1 MSDDA
6 SDTRQAPESKKQVNS
21 FDVAKRAGVSRSAVS
36 RTFTDGASVSE
47 ETREKVIK
55 AAREL
60 GYRVNVLA
68 RSLHKQK
75 SDLVGVVAAD
85 LDNPFRG
92 EQIDLLSQG
101 LLERGFRPIL
111 LRGDPS
117 TDVGDLIG
125 SLLQYSVAGVIVT
138 SDTPPEEICME
149 CLQNGVP
156 LVVVNKRDPGAPVD
170 RVLTDFDTGGRLAFE
185 HLVACGCRN
194 LAVVTP
200 ERSSYSV
207 NGRAL
212 AFEQAANDGGVPVI
226 RIAKGTQ
233 SYDGGMQAAQI
244 VNEYKDEIDGVF
256 CSADYLA
263 LGVLDGLRHTFGV
276 RIPEDLQVVGY
287 DDIVQASWKSYDL
300 TTLDQSRRDLCEVT
314 LDLLIKR
321 LENPDLP
328 QQVQVCGVELVQRG
342 TTILK
347 R

>member
-1 MSDDA
+1 MADRGS
-6 SDTRQAPESKKQVNS
+6 SKKQVNS
-21 FDVAKRAGVSRSAVS
+21 FDVARLAGVSRSAVS

-47 ETREKVIK
+47 ETREKVTR
-55 AAREL
+55 AATEL

-101 LLERGFRPIL
+101 LLEMGLRPIL

-117 TDVGDLIG
+117 TDVADLIG

-138 SDTPPEEICME
+138 SDTPPEEICRE
-149 CLQNGVP
+149 CLENGVP

-170 RVLTDFDTGGRLAFE
+170 RVVTDFEAGGRLAFD
-185 HLVACGCRN
+185 HLISCGCRK

-212 AFEQAANDGGVPVI
+212 AFEQAANDAGFPVV
-226 RIAKGTQ
+226 RIAWGTQ
-233 SYDGGMQAAQI
+233 SYDGGLAASAY
-244 VNEYKDEIDGVF
+244 VNRVKSEIDGVF
-256 CSADYLA
+256 CTADYLA
-263 LGVLDGLRHTFGV
+263 LGVLDGLRHEHGIRV
-276 RIPEDLQVVGY
+276 PEDMQVIGY

-300 TTLDQSRRDLCEVT
+300 TTIVQSRKDLCDIT
-314 LDLLIKR
+314 LNLLMQR
-321 LENPDLP
+321 LVDPDLP
-328 QQVQVCGVELVQRG
+328 QQIEVSGVSLRQRK
-342 TTILK
+342 TTTG
-347 R
+347 

>member
-1 MSDDA
+1 MTDQG
-6 SDTRQAPESKKQVNS
+6 TPKKQVNS
-21 FDVAKRAGVSRSAVS
+21 FDVARLAGVSRSAVS

-85 LDNPFRG
+85 LDNPFRA

-101 LLERGFRPIL
+101 LLEGGFRPIL

-117 TDVGDLIG
+117 TDVAELIG

-138 SDTPPEEICME
+138 SDTPPEEICRE
-149 CLQNGVP
+149 CLENGVP

-170 RVLTDFDTGGRLAFE
+170 RVVTDFEAGGRLAFE
-185 HLVACGCRN
+185 HLIASGCRK

-212 AFEQAANDGGVPVI
+212 AFEQIANDAGVPVV
-226 RIAKGTQ
+226 RIAWGTQ
-233 SYDGGMQAAQI
+233 SYDGGLAASAY
-244 VNEYKDEIDGVF
+244 VNKVRSEVDGVF
-256 CSADYLA
+256 CTADYLA
-263 LGVLDGLRHTFGV
+263 LGVMDGLRHEYGL
-276 RIPEDLQVVGY
+276 RIPEDLQLIGY
-287 DDIVQASWKSYDL
+287 DDIVQASWKSYDM
-300 TTLDQSRRDLCEVT
+300 TTVVQSRHELCEIT
-314 LDLLIKR
+314 LNLLMQR
-321 LENPDLP
+321 LEEPDLP
-328 QQVQVCGVELVQRG
+328 QQVETCGVSLIQRG
-342 TTILK
+342 TTVGSSIA
-347 R
+347 